1 MKFNN
6 SKMPIP
12 SFKALPLMLLGTL
25 VVSPMLRAESKSEP
39 QPNIKPESSRVQ
51 FQGKFEQGALIR
63 ARTEPGTEVQLNGES
78 ITLTPDGRFA
88 FGFEREAA
96 LEQTLTLSYPDG
108 SSESRS
114 LKLDKRDYRIQ
125 YVEGISKKIMKP
137 DPKAQERAAKDSA
150 QVKTARSHFS
160 TQQAF
165 ADDFIWPLTGR
176 ISGFM
181 AAKGS
186 TTVSQAHR
194 IMVWM
199 SQQKP
204 ALWWWRRPMALSAC
218 RYRTCSIPAAP

>member
-25 VVSPMLRAESKSEP
+25 VVSPMLQAESKSEP

-96 LEQTLTLSYPDG
+96 LEQTLTLS
-108 SSESRS
+108 SRMAAVRAVAS
-114 LKLDKRDYRIQ
+114 NSTN
-125 YVEGISKKIMKP
+125 GII
-137 DPKAQERAAKDSA
+137 A
-150 QVKTARSHFS
+150 FS
-160 TQQAF
+160 T
-165 ADDFIWPLTGR
+165 LR
-176 ISGFM
+176 
-181 AAKGS
+181 GS
-186 TTVSQAHR
+186 ARKS
-194 IMVWM
+194 
-199 SQQKP
+199 
-204 ALWWWRRPMALSAC
+204 
-218 RYRTCSIPAAP
+218 